1 MVNKLNFVQNQ
12 ILVKKIE
19 CWLLDV
25 YHKSKKFIPLKK
37 MDAELFSGSTNIES
51 GPDFDKIFELDIE
64 ITGGDGK
71 KIVFY
76 E

>member
-1 MVNKLNFVQNQ
+1 
-12 ILVKKIE
+12 
-19 CWLLDV
+19 
-25 YHKSKKFIPLKK
+25 
-37 MDAELFSGSTNIES
+37 MDSELFSSSTNIES